1 MLDALNKH
9 MLIRRF
15 ALLFVLGLTAYAY
28 RWGFDFATL
37 SPRPGGD
44 IAMIL
49 GAILGPLTTL
59 QGFIFK
65 FYSEARTALQS
76 KQSQ

>member
-1 MLDALNKH
+1 MLDNLLNKQ

-28 RWGFDFATL
+28 KWGFDFAYL
-37 SPRPGGD
+37 SPRSGID
-44 IAMIL
+44 IA
-49 GAILGPLTTL
+49 AILAALLAPLTTL

-65 FYSEARTALQS
+65 FYSEARTAVTE
-76 KQSQ
+76 KP